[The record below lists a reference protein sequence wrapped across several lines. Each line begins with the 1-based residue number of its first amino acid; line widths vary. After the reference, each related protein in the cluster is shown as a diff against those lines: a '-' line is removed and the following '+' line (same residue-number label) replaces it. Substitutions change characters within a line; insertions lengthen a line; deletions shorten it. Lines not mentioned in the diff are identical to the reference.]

1 LNEREIGMTGEVRDN
16 AERRRYEL
24 EVDGS
29 LAYAAYE
36 PRGETLVVTRTYTP
50 PALRGQGVAGRLVRG
65 LIADVRARGLKVEP
79 VCSYVV
85 DYFARHPDDADVL
98 AR

>member
-1 LNEREIGMTGEVRDN
+1 
-16 AERRRYEL
+16 
-24 EVDGS
+24 
-29 LAYAAYE
+29 
-36 PRGETLVVTRTYTP
+36 
-50 PALRGQGVAGRLVRG
+50 
-65 LIADVRARGLKVEP
+65 VRARGLKVEP